1 MTQEVNKLMP
11 KKIKMSRGAA
21 KSKKRNIQP
30 DQKYGNILMSRFI
43 NYVMENGK
51 KSVAE
56 RIVYSAFAKAEK
68 ELKATPSDIFEQVIK
83 NAGPIVEVRGKRIG
97 GANYQVPVE
106 VSRERKN
113 ILAMRWTITAAK
125 SKKGKSMEEKL
136 AEEIMAAYKG
146 EGAAIKKKDET
157 HKMAEANKAFAH
169 FARF

>member
-1 MTQEVNKLMP
+1 
-11 KKIKMSRGAA
+11 MSRGTT
-21 KSKKRNIQP
+21 KSKKRNIKP
-30 DQKYGNILMSRFI
+30 DEKFSNILISRLI

-56 RIVYSAFAKAEK
+56 KIVYTAFEKAEK
-68 ELKATPSDIFEQVIK
+68 ELKSSANDIFEQAIK

-106 VSRERKN
+106 VNRDRKT
-113 ILAMRWTITAAK
+113 ILAMRWIISSAK
-125 SKKGKSMEEKL
+125 NKKGKAMADKL
-136 AEEIMAAYKG
+136 AEELISAYRG
-146 EGAAIKKKDET
+146 EGAAIKKKEET

>member
-1 MTQEVNKLMP
+1 
-11 KKIKMSRGAA
+11 MSRGTA
-21 KSKKRNIQP
+21 KSKKRNIKP
-30 DQKYGNILMSRFI
+30 DEKFSNILISRLI

-56 RIVYSAFAKAEK
+56 KIVYTAFEKAEK
-68 ELKATPSDIFEQVIK
+68 ELKSSANDIFEQAIK

-106 VSRERKN
+106 VSRDRKI
-113 ILAMRWTITAAK
+113 ILAMRWIISSAK
-125 SKKGKSMEEKL
+125 NKKGKAMADKL
-136 AEEIMAAYKG
+136 AEELISAYRG
-146 EGAAIKKKDET
+146 EGAAIKKKEET